1 MKVSLGPES
10 KQTSCQLALFVG
22 AVCSPGQ
29 RFLLKVLTKELEE
42 MSMCIAQKWA
52 SLVTFYT
59 HHFVASQ
66 LIRVNLLSLISL
78 VLLDGENVCDQLY
91 VVIQEDLT
99 NTVDIIESEHPDGKE
114 PLLKNL

>member
-1 MKVSLGPES
+1 MSTGSVCGNCLLTCTKIPAETAH
-10 KQTSCQLALFVG
+10 KRVG
-22 AVCSPGQ
+22 SDEYVY
-29 RFLLKVLTKELEE
+29 
-42 MSMCIAQKWA
+42 AQMWA

-78 VLLDGENVCDQLY
+78 VLLDGGNVCDQLY

-99 NTVDIIESEHPDGKE
+99 NTVDITESEHPDGKE